1 MASTSQIRS
10 ALNLFAHP
18 LFTVTVVY
26 FYLSFIHI
34 FGDFIFSLHVVILF
48 YILLVRQA
56 NIFSFQNRKKIMLK
70 QNMVSWYTTY
80 WGADKSLALPGRKKA
95 RQHVRDVRDFNNIE
109 TRARSIIKFFS
120 ARQGAEGNPR
130 HSDRKKKLASF
141 LVGLRSY
148 QHPCS
153 IIIISKNNYHF
164 MLYNVS

>member
-34 FGDFIFSLHVVILF
+34 FGDFIVSLHVVILF

-70 QNMVSWYTTY
+70 QNMVS
-80 WGADKSLALPGRKKA
+80 
-95 RQHVRDVRDFNNIE
+95 
-109 TRARSIIKFFS
+109 
-120 ARQGAEGNPR
+120 
-130 HSDRKKKLASF
+130 
-141 LVGLRSY
+141 
-148 QHPCS
+148 
-153 IIIISKNNYHF
+153 
-164 MLYNVS
+164 